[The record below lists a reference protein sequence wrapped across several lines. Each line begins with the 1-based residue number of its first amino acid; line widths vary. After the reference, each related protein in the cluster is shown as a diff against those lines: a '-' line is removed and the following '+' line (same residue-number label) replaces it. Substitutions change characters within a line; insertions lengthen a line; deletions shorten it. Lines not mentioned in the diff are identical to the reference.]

1 LVEENVS
8 RDRAERSSLE
18 QNTLSQSIL
27 KNVLIGVAA
36 GLLATL
42 VSVLLS
48 YVVGVVVTLVAVDE
62 LAAAALAAL
71 TVLPI
76 MLLFFLLPLSL
87 AIAFGTG
94 LVLAVVS
101 HRRQRPVG
109 AVIGALVAL
118 VLAELILSL
127 IAPLVFGTSDRDFI
141 DIIGNPLLSASYGI
155 VLGGLTGFAFRLLAQ
170 RDGPGVIR

>member
-1 LVEENVS
+1 MS
-8 RDRAERSSLE
+8 RDRAGRSSLRAKR
-18 QNTLSQSIL
+18 LSQSIL
-27 KNVLIGVAA
+27 KNILIGVAA

-94 LVLAVVS
+94 VVLAMVS
-101 HRRQRPVG
+101 HLRQRPVG
-109 AVIGALVAL
+109 AVIGASVAL
-118 VLAELILSL
+118 VLAELFLSL
-127 IAPLVFGTSDRDFI
+127 IAPLVFGTSDRDFT

-155 VLGGLTGFAFRLLAQ
+155 VLGGLTGFAFRRLAQ
-170 RDGPGVIR
+170 RDGPGVIK

>member
-1 LVEENVS
+1 
-8 RDRAERSSLE
+8 
-18 QNTLSQSIL
+18 LSQSIL
-27 KNVLIGVAA
+27 KNIVIAVAA

-42 VSVLLS
+42 VSLLLA
-48 YVVGVVVTLVAVDE
+48 YVVGVIVTLVAVGE
-62 LAAAALAAL
+62 LAPTALAAL

-94 LVLAVVS
+94 VVLAMVT
-101 HRRQRPVG
+101 HLRQRPAG

-118 VLAELILSL
+118 VMAELFLSL
-127 IAPLVFGTSDRDFI
+127 LAPRVFGTSDRDFT

-155 VLGGLTGFAFRLLAQ
+155 VLGGLTGFAFRRLAT
-170 RDGPGVIR
+170 RRS

>member
-1 LVEENVS
+1 MI
-8 RDRAERSSLE
+8 A
-18 QNTLSQSIL
+18 
-27 KNVLIGVAA
+27 VAA

-42 VSVLLS
+42 VSLLLA
-48 YVVGVVVTLVAVDE
+48 YVVGVIVTLVAVGE
-62 LAAAALAAL
+62 LAPTALAAL

-94 LVLAVVS
+94 VVLAMVT
-101 HRRQRPVG
+101 HLRQRPAG

-118 VLAELILSL
+118 VMAELFLSL
-127 IAPLVFGTSDRDFI
+127 LAPRVFGTSDRDFT

-155 VLGGLTGFAFRLLAQ
+155 VLGGLTGFAFRRLAT
-170 RDGPGVIR
+170 RRS